1 MAERNGM
8 TLNGYTREVDVPDG
22 FTAQVVDA
30 FAVLGNYTATIKNPV
45 PRPPE
50 GEEGDWEPRIPNPQ
64 NKADFCMAEVRDF
77 MFSRV
82 EQAHQQVINAASR
95 QAQADARAEAQ
106 AAKENIVTVEVV

>member
-8 TLNGYTREVDVPDG
+8 TLNGYTREVEVPDG

-64 NKADFCMAEVRDF
+64 NKVDFCMSQVRDY
-77 MFSRV
+77 MFQQV
-82 EQAHQQVINAASR
+82 EQAGQRVINEASR
-95 QAQADARAEAQ
+95 KAQADAREA
-106 AAKENIVTVEVV
+106 AALAKKSIVTIEV